1 MNEELLQKAMQL
13 FDTSEKWISFC
24 ELINR
29 NGDIQRRWWKKLQS
43 EVYQREQK
51 NGISDWDIFIWNDW
65 DIRWFIKVESQNT
78 ICVHFWGDGLRVF
91 CNYGDLD
98 LDKVN
103 ELLKDPK
110 FDIIKSCID
119 RIEGSNK
126 ETICWEHR
134 NFAFGTSYD
143 YCFPNSQTLSWYA
156 GNETE
161 KFADQLIAKVRKFQ
175 TPEITELFKEIN
187 QKCKRAIG

>member
-13 FDTSEKWISFC
+13 FDTAEKWNSFC
-24 ELINR
+24 ELMGR
-29 NGDIQRRWWKKLQS
+29 KDDMQKRWWKKLQT

-51 NGISDWDIFIWNDW
+51 NGICDWDIFIENQW
-65 DIRWFIKVESQNT
+65 DIRWFIKGETRNT
-78 ICVHFWGDGLRVF
+78 ICVHFWADRFRVF
-91 CNYGDLD
+91 YNYGDLD
-98 LDKVN
+98 KDKVF

-119 RIEGSNK
+119 RIEGSDN
-126 ETICWEHR
+126 ETICWEER

-143 YCFPNSQTLSWYA
+143 NCFPDRQTLSWYA

-175 TPEITELFKEIN
+175 TPEITALFKEIN
-187 QKCKRAIG
+187 EKCRK